1 MSKMKWN
8 KERAKEWL
16 DRSNNSSLEYMNFV
30 CLYIGL
36 EILTKDKIL
45 RRNELIGDIKNPI
58 QKQILDSCKNQL
70 LYFQENEIKN
80 EYDGPKIL
88 KDSKRQMDILKNV
101 KSSYA
106 EKLIAMLDICYIIR
120 GNIVHGNKSFNSTDD
135 RKSAENAGVFL
146 KWFLHFILRYN
157 DSVKD
162 DLIKTNNLFKYPTI
176 P

>member
-1 MSKMKWN
+1 MVNKNDNWLKMKWN

-16 DRSNNSSLEYMNFV
+16 DRSHNSSLEYMKFI

-36 EILTKDKIL
+36 EILTKGKLL
-45 RRNELIGDIKNPI
+45 RRNDLINDIKTSI
-58 QKQILDSCKNQL
+58 QKQILDCCESQL

-80 EYDGPKIL
+80 EYDGPKVML
-88 KDSKRQMDILKNV
+88 KDSKHQMGILKNV

-120 GNIVHGNKSFNSTDD
+120 GNIVHGHKSFNSTDG

-146 KWFLHFILRYN
+146 NYFLHFILRYN
-157 DSVKD
+157 DSVKG
-162 DLIKTNNLFKYPTI
+162 
-176 P
+176 